1 MLAFMMD
8 QHDTI
13 GIDAVAMCVNDIVV
27 QGAEP
32 LYFLDYIAC
41 GKAEPEKIEAIVKGL
56 QMVVSKQVVHYRWRN
71 SRNAWYV

>member
-1 MLAFMMD
+1 MLAFMVD
-8 QHDTI
+8 HHDTI

-41 GKAEPEKIEAIVKGL
+41 GKADPARIEAIVKG
-56 QMVVSKQVVHYRWRN
+56 VCRWL
-71 SRNAWYV
+71 